1 MSAFISPTSTI
12 LNEINRYAVTSMCI
26 SKRFLAVGLDNG
38 SIGIFDQ
45 EGILDV
51 RWKIVE
57 YAIWSVDV
65 RDNEDDRLKT
75 WLVYG
80 GGEGQLCVGELDTL

>member
-1 MSAFISPTSTI
+1 
-12 LNEINRYAVTSMCI
+12 MCI